1 MGTATAERASLAW
14 LPGPNPPTDTPHR
27 TCFPASSPSDGSL
40 PVLSRP
46 KQKHHLADSLLHGY
60 ALRRDSRL
68 CTLVPPPTPPSV
80 NTSSLPALRPPH
92 SAAPGPHADDRP
104 HLLSLRL
111 LQSFTN
117 AAKLFAVTTV
127 VIGQG
132 RPRAASARPPQ
143 LALSDGSCS
152 FVLPE
157 AAENCRGIWL

>member
-1 MGTATAERASLAW
+1 MITEDRRRHNHLQSKGYSLTQSLLKFELHGVIMQTFRILLGQPMAKL
-14 LPGPNPPTDTPHR
+14 LPSVSQSKIL
-27 TCFPASSPSDGSL
+27 PALSGDRGSL
-40 PVLSRP
+40 PCASPV
-46 KQKHHLADSLLHGY
+46 
-60 ALRRDSRL
+60 
-68 CTLVPPPTPPSV
+68 
-80 NTSSLPALRPPH
+80 
-92 SAAPGPHADDRP
+92 APGPHADDRP

-143 LALSDGSCS
+143 LALSDGNCS

-157 AAENCRGIWL
+157 AAENCFGGIRL